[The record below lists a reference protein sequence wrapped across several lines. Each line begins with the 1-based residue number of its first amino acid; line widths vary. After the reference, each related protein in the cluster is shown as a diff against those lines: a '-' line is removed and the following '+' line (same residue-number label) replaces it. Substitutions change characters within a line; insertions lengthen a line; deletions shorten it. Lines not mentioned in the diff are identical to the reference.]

1 MEIQELIEK
10 LETEF
15 ALPAQTLKAETD
27 FREIPE
33 WGSMHALIIIAVID
47 TEYGV
52 SLNGE
57 DLRKATTIKDLYT
70 IVKEKLN

>member
-1 MEIQELIEK
+1 MEIKDLIEK

-15 ALPAQTLKAETD
+15 ALPAETLKAETD

-33 WGSMHALIIIAVID
+33 WGSMHALIIIAVVD
-47 TEYGV
+47 TEFGV

-57 DLRKATTIKDLYT
+57 DLRKASTLNDLYT
-70 IVKEKLN
+70 IVKSKQN